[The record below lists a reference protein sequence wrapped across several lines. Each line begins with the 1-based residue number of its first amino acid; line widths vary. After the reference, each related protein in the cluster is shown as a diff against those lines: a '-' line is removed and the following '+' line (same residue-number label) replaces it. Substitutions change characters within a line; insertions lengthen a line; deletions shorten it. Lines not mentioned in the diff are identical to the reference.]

1 VGFLKRAAEARFG
14 TPQID
19 PVARAMEQLR
29 QAGVDP
35 SAPHQTRHFV
45 YVPGVK
51 AAQQLARRLESPD
64 RHVEIDTSARTG
76 YWLVVVRQ
84 SMVVTP
90 EAMASLKTE
99 FEDAAVPLGG
109 AYDRWQVDLQ
119 GG

>member
-1 VGFLKRAAEARFG
+1 MGFLKRVSGDRSGESTADS
-14 TPQID
+14 I
-19 PVARAMEQLR
+19 AMALEQLR
-29 QAGVDP
+29 LAGADP

-51 AAQQLARRLESPD
+51 AAQQLAHRLKSPD

-90 EAMASLKTE
+90 EAMASLRTE
-99 FEDAAVPLGG
+99 FEDAAAPLGG

-119 GG
+119 GA